1 MTSEQKNLEKGFSLV
16 ELMMVVL
23 LLTIILGALFSQ
35 INKSQQRYK
44 VEDQRLDLTQQERD
58 FIDQFTRDLHQ
69 AGYPAL
75 WQYGNR
81 FDFSSNLT
89 AVGVWSISPTT
100 ISMEADVDGDG
111 IVDEIS
117 YTYDD
122 GSTWPAANGPN
133 PCPCLKRSS
142 SPKVNGTLPWAQPAP
157 KYFTQVQN
165 IIPIPGPPGA
175 PIFFRAYRSDGVELD
190 ISSGRTLT
198 NTANTDPTYQFMQNM
213 KNVRITFTTQGAS
226 NDSETKQS
234 IQVTMTGM
242 ARLPNN

>member
-1 MTSEQKNLEKGFSLV
+1 MISRRKHIQKGFSLV
-16 ELMMVVL
+16 ELLMVVL

-35 INKSQQRYK
+35 IGKSQQRYK
-44 VEDQRLDLTQQERD
+44 VEDQKIDLTQQERD

-75 WQYGNR
+75 WQFGGR
-81 FDFSSNLT
+81 FDFSSNQT
-89 AVGVWSISPTT
+89 AVGVWSISPTA
-100 ISMEADVDGDG
+100 ISIEADVDGDG
-111 IVDEIS
+111 IVDEIA

-122 GSTWPAANGPN
+122 GSTWPAGKGPN

-157 KYFTQVQN
+157 KYYTQVQN
-165 IIPIPGPPGA
+165 IIAIPAA
-175 PIFFRAYRSDGVELD
+175 PAAPVFFRAYTSDGTEQD
-190 ISSGRTLT
+190 ISAGKTLT
-198 NTANTDPTYQFMQNM
+198 NTANTDPTYQFLQNI

-226 NDSETKQS
+226 KDSELKQS